1 MKATIETIGLKI
13 NELGNAERITK
24 ALLSELSREVLEVV
38 MLDEGK
44 DTGKGTEDSRT
55 INELINVLTPVNK
68 RAAIVFFK
76 HFMPFAHVTNEQGD
90 FTGFGKKSKKH
101 WEDKVKDVKEF
112 LDDPHNNIWTWQRDN
127 VEMEKAPKPYNPA
140 KITEEIAKALKKD
153 IGADVIIKAVIA
165 GGLGVNEIL
174 AIMQAEMEEEQPQE

>member
-38 MLDEGK
+38 LIDDGK

-76 HFMPFAHVTNEQGD
+76 HFSPFVVATNEQGE
-90 FTGFGKKSKKH
+90 FHAFGKKDKKN
-101 WEDKVKDVKEF
+101 WEDKLEEVKEF
-112 LDDPHNNIWTWQRDN
+112 LDDPHNNIWSWAERN
-127 VEMEKAPKPYNPA
+127 IEVEQKPFDVKKVTKTIENSIKKAGM
-140 KITEEIAKALKKD
+140 KATLE
-153 IGADVIIKAVIA
+153 AVFA
-165 GGLGVNEIL
+165 GGLTLENILEI
-174 AIMQAEMEEEQPQE
+174 MNPEEQGQEQN

>member
-1 MKATIETIGLKI
+1 MKATVETIGLKI

-68 RAAIVFFK
+68 SHAKLFFK
-76 HFMPFAHVTNEQGD
+76 RFMPFAHVTDEEGVFQS
-90 FTGFGKKSKKH
+90 FGKKDKKQWESKL
-101 WEDKVKDVKEF
+101 DDVKEF
-112 LDDPHNNIWTWQRDN
+112 LADPHQNIWTWIDRN
-127 VEMEKAPKPYNPA
+127 VEPPEVKAYNVA
-140 KITEEIAKALKKD
+140 KVTKEIEKALKKANK
-153 IGADVIIKAVIA
+153 ADVIRAIMA
-165 GGLGVNEIL
+165 GGLELGDIL
-174 AIMQAEMEEEQPQE
+174 EVLNADIPKEQEQE